1 MVRSMTGF
9 GCGEIETQRGKFVV
23 ELKTVNHRYFDITS
37 KLPMRFSALEGKM
50 KEHVRKRIHRGKVS
64 LYVRHEEGQEV
75 CAELTID
82 KRLASSYYKLL
93 GQLKKDLQ
101 LAGNIRLE
109 QVASFPNVITYKKE
123 EETLDR
129 LWPSIKRA
137 LSQALDGLIRMREL
151 EGKALASDLNR
162 RINTI
167 EKILA
172 KLERRSPVV
181 VNLYRDRLSARVK
194 NLTEGL
200 ELDEDR
206 LSREVAFFAER
217 SDISEEITRIRSHL
231 NSFRE
236 TLSSG
241 EEAGRALNFI
251 AQEMYREANTISSK
265 SEDYE
270 LSSGAIAMKGE
281 VEKIREQVQN
291 IE

>member
-1 MVRSMTGF
+1 MTGF
-9 GCGEIETQRGKFVV
+9 GCGEVETRRGKFAI
-23 ELKTVNHRYFDITS
+23 ELKTVNHRYFDMTS
-37 KLPMRFSALEGKM
+37 KLPMGFLALEGKI
-50 KEHVRKRIHRGKVS
+50 KEHVQKRIHRGKVS
-64 LYVRHEEGQEV
+64 LYIRREGGQEV
-75 CAELTID
+75 YGEFTID
-82 KRLASSYYKLL
+82 KKLAFSYNKLL
-93 GQLKKDLQ
+93 GQLKKDLD

-109 QVASFPNVITYKKE
+109 QIASFPNIITYKQE
-123 EETLDR
+123 EANLDR
-129 LWPSIKRA
+129 SWPSIKRA
-137 LSQALDGLIRMREL
+137 LGQALDGLIRMREL

-167 EKILA
+167 EKILV
-172 KLERRSPVV
+172 KLEGRSSVV

-236 TLSSG
+236 MLSSDEG
-241 EEAGRALNFI
+241 AGRTLNFI

-270 LSSGAIAMKGE
+270 LSSDAIAIKGE

-291 IE
+291 VE